1 MHGAVQSSHVGA
13 LVKWPRND
21 ELRIMKAT
29 RMAQK
34 IFHAY
39 LKAKDCPF
47 HRYWGAMSC
56 IRNRN
61 FSRSFPFTRFH
72 LLVTMTYVHPLV
84 PGYETELLSRPSA
97 LDILSG
103 LLTSKMKPK
112 YSTCSLFRVHF
123 NFISAHG
130 LKALEILFP
139 RIQTSER
146 CRHTKLQMPDGKAIV
161 PRSNCGYIS
170 RNNDYYRA
178 TTTSQGLQQRARR
191 DGSRV

>member
-1 MHGAVQSSHVGA
+1 VWLSRCSYTAQTWELVLDLLLVLEPRGSGSSRDSYSQSVSADLPSDPTVKPCLGQSELFSSQNASIKLGMHGAVQSSHVGA

-72 LLVTMTYVHPLV
+72 LLAQLP
-84 PGYETELLSRPSA
+84 
-97 LDILSG
+97 
-103 LLTSKMKPK
+103 
-112 YSTCSLFRVHF
+112 
-123 NFISAHG
+123 
-130 LKALEILFP
+130 
-139 RIQTSER
+139 
-146 CRHTKLQMPDGKAIV
+146 
-161 PRSNCGYIS
+161 
-170 RNNDYYRA
+170 
-178 TTTSQGLQQRARR
+178 
-191 DGSRV
+191 